1 MAVSLAPPL
10 FSFPLVPTRP
20 MTGSHVFFPAWC
32 HPYIIDETTAAKK
45 TPVLFVRIYLK
56 PKRKEESFLFIPPT
70 PNCLHGCWTSSSG
83 KDIHLPPYSDAPW
96 ASSSFPRRP
105 KVPSACSRGADRRGG
120 DADGGEVCSYRRA
133 WLLGCFSDRFPRVNS
148 RSRRKSR
155 FGILTRDIFIYGP
168 NKKKKHTEILKIQPK
183 FREPRTAV
191 AQAQP
196 SIVHGLV
203 GILSSRLHETNAGA
217 ESRFFFVCLSRAR
230 RLLGLPTS
238 QSHRR
243 QLQKNDRTSESKPT
257 HHIPQLYPSD
267 LVAAHTCHI
276 ASAA

>member
-1 MAVSLAPPL
+1 MICRSREYGRILSTALVF
-10 FSFPLVPTRP
+10 FSSRP
-20 MTGSHVFFPAWC
+20 HATNDRESRFFPAWC

-45 TPVLFVRIYLK
+45 NACSLRQNLSETQTQRREF
-56 PKRKEESFLFIPPT
+56 SFHT
-70 PNCLHGCWTSSSG
+70 TDSE
-83 KDIHLPPYSDAPW
+83 LPPWLLDVLLRKRHPSPSLQRCSMGLVVIPEAPK
-96 ASSSFPRRP
+96 SSI
-105 KVPSACSRGADRRGG
+105 CSRGADRRGG
-120 DADGGEVCSYRRA
+120 DADGCEVCSYRRA

-238 QSHRR
+238 QSVTDDSC
-243 QLQKNDRTSESKPT
+243 KK
-257 HHIPQLYPSD
+257 
-267 LVAAHTCHI
+267 
-276 ASAA
+276 